1 MVVPA
6 RLGIYQLYKFLGEGA
21 MGRVYLA
28 KDPGLERDVAIK
40 ILREDLNATPKMWG
54 MLEEEAKAAAG
65 IHHNNVIHIYTM
77 GKTLGRPYIVMELA
91 KESTL
96 EDLMERAPLDEK
108 NAIDIGIDVLHGLQ
122 AAAENLLMHGDVKPA
137 NILVGPP
144 GYTKIADFGLARFMQ
159 EGQPVE
165 RWGTPY
171 YIAPEKSEQVQED
184 FRSDMYSL
192 GTTLFHAVAGQAPFE
207 GETGEEVIQKSLQ
220 APTPILADSFP
231 EISENFSTYISIL
244 MARDPENRFSTYE
257 QAITMLE
264 GIRDGTQTLSRVPE
278 SVQENPTLLKKIT
291 QKLSALVHD
300 SPSS

>member
-192 GTTLFHAVAGQAPFE
+192 GTTLFHAVAGKRP
-207 GETGEEVIQKSLQ
+207 
-220 APTPILADSFP
+220 
-231 EISENFSTYISIL
+231 
-244 MARDPENRFSTYE
+244 
-257 QAITMLE
+257 
-264 GIRDGTQTLSRVPE
+264 
-278 SVQENPTLLKKIT
+278 LKGKPV
-291 QKLSALVHD
+291 KR
-300 SPSS
+300 